1 MLILES
7 SLPLLPHAPKE
18 EEEDQIPHYL
28 CQHIL
33 VELGEV
39 VGIKKVSHPAHPKQ
53 VASGG
58 CEAEPRPLGKV
69 TF

>member
-1 MLILES
+1 M
-7 SLPLLPHAPKE
+7 HPKKKKKTKS
-18 EEEDQIPHYL
+18 HYL

-53 VASGG
+53 VATSNLLVVDARRNHGHW
-58 CEAEPRPLGKV
+58 ER
-69 TF
+69 